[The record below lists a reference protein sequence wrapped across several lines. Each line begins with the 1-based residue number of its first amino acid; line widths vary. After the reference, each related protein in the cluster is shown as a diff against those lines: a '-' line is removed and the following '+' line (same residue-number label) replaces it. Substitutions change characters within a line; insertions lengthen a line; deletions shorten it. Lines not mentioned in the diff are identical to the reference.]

1 MVVFV
6 NDGAADMNDRN
17 SDISEKFKKQKERM
31 WVNVL
36 VPTAFFKEYGVQK
49 RFKINHIKEVVIGTV
64 NFNKNVSLVIE
75 NL

>member
-6 NDGAADMNDRN
+6 SDGAADMIDRN
-17 SDISEKFKKQKERM
+17 SDISEKLKKQKERI

-36 VPTAFFKEYGVQK
+36 VTTAFFKKYGVQK
-49 RFKINHIKEVVIGTV
+49 IFKINHIMEVVIRTV
-64 NFNKNVSLVIE
+64 NFNKEVSLVIE